1 MINLEL
7 FGLTCARFISVR
19 NLKNERKTC
28 IHGNP
33 AYFQTIAKIQLS
45 DIPIFPGG
53 NAKSELKKIT
63 WLIANDVPL
72 NTPETLAKF
81 RTMNKRKTLAD
92 KSSIQKAPSR
102 RPSVSNL
109 QQKPLKPE
117 KLASTHDL
125 VDPSDSSK
133 ITNKAADVS
142 LPKIRFNSQDRCK
155 EPRSCS
161 SPRLKYFPSEKIK
174 KLESPPSFSPK
185 PMAALIG
192 QQDPR
197 QAGILY
203 TAGHP
208 EQYRDAGQ
216 GDAVQH
222 LQSQGVQNA
231 SQQQVVPQQAIHQ
244 IGQMNPHS
252 ESMLPQQVSNVQSHR
267 PFVPHGSHDY
277 FPQRNSH
284 VASSN
289 PTQGPMTPQPY
300 MQQVTNVSVVDQ
312 RKVKSEDLIG
322 TNDLDYEKQP
332 IGGRNAAVYRR
343 TMMSKQQAQPNSQL
357 IALSPPNGMTS
368 PQDVTAS
375 QMRNTRMLGP
385 SQPNYATNHRDLNY
399 TMNPQNRWTM
409 NGQVA
414 DHSSIKAQL
423 NPYNVDVVNGNQT
436 LYRPQNQ
443 QQQLLPQYQ
452 QQPVHQHQMY
462 RNPVQRQQNL
472 NAHNQQMNMNF
483 SQQMVPFQQFNPQ
496 QPQDKQPDVQTQ
508 RRKPLKFT
516 IGMIRDQDKLL
527 ATMKQQGVPMDIMRR
542 QFEILLNEQ
551 RKHLEYLE
559 LLRQQ
564 EESPAVTKTVAT
576 NRKRKEQ
583 DEKPEWMIHLTPP
596 RLSYVEIEKTYE
608 QRKKQREMEM
618 IQQQQQNEQMA
629 SQVSGQQI
637 PVQVTNQQ
645 NYQHWQQANWQQQQ
659 RPLQNYNHMY
669 SQAHAI
675 PRFGNMNELM
685 KINANNSQ
693 SVQQYVHQ
701 QPHQQY
707 YNPQIMQQ
715 YQQFY
720 QAVPQQNQ
728 EQVQSSNQFPKYDD
742 NRSSTEPSSLL
753 KMRRYKKEIRPQKL
767 QNGLQDPEAAKRMLE
782 TDAVSSEI
790 RKRLQYL
797 VNLAPK
803 KPVVRLNGMQDFSE
817 AEAEFQNRLITSTLP
832 SAVKRISANGL
843 ENSRNPNNPPAQ
855 RLLVKKMEQEYVR
868 EYPRQKPDMSRNYLQ
883 AERENGTTN
892 QPRLLVQQQQQ
903 QQLPALGQQ
912 QQFPGQNST
921 SIPYNCGNVMSFKFD
936 GNYPQHYQQMQQYYQ
951 NTKNLLRNNGE
962 GDVGSSQGTEQNKGS
977 FDHAGGDAS
986 HGNMTSSMNGQI
998 TESKM
1003 LPEKVYYSQPDIHES
1018 KTIGG
1023 VRYLARKPDYLF
1035 NQQIMIPETLI
1046 ANRHAQI
1053 PMMN

>member
-1 MINLEL
+1 
-7 FGLTCARFISVR
+7 
-19 NLKNERKTC
+19 
-28 IHGNP
+28 
-33 AYFQTIAKIQLS
+33 
-45 DIPIFPGG
+45 
-53 NAKSELKKIT
+53 
-63 WLIANDVPL
+63 
-72 NTPETLAKF
+72 
-81 RTMNKRKTLAD
+81 MNKRKTLAD

-357 IALSPPNGMTS
+357 IALSPPNVNQQNVYSQCSSHGHVPLYRNLQNPQQIYQYQQLQQNMAQQQQMQQKAYQMQMMGNQQQMAGYFPSQGMTS

>member
-1 MINLEL
+1 
-7 FGLTCARFISVR
+7 
-19 NLKNERKTC
+19 
-28 IHGNP
+28 
-33 AYFQTIAKIQLS
+33 
-45 DIPIFPGG
+45 
-53 NAKSELKKIT
+53 
-63 WLIANDVPL
+63 
-72 NTPETLAKF
+72 
-81 RTMNKRKTLAD
+81 
-92 KSSIQKAPSR
+92 
-102 RPSVSNL
+102 
-109 QQKPLKPE
+109 
-117 KLASTHDL
+117 
-125 VDPSDSSK
+125 
-133 ITNKAADVS
+133 
-142 LPKIRFNSQDRCK
+142 
-155 EPRSCS
+155 
-161 SPRLKYFPSEKIK
+161 
-174 KLESPPSFSPK
+174 
-185 PMAALIG
+185 
-192 QQDPR
+192 
-197 QAGILY
+197 
-203 TAGHP
+203 
-208 EQYRDAGQ
+208 
-216 GDAVQH
+216 
-222 LQSQGVQNA
+222 
-231 SQQQVVPQQAIHQ
+231 
-244 IGQMNPHS
+244 MNPHS
-252 ESMLPQQVSNVQSHR
+252 ESMLSQQVSNVQSHR

-277 FPQRNSH
+277 SPQRNSH
-284 VASSN
+284 VTSSN
-289 PTQGPMTPQPY
+289 PIQGPMTPQPY

-312 RKVKSEDLIG
+312 RKVKSEDQIG

-343 TMMSKQQAQPNSQL
+343 TIMSKQQAQPNPQL
-357 IALSPPNGMTS
+357 SPIALSPPNQQNVYSQCPSHSHVPLYRNLQNPQQIYQQLQQNIAQQQQMQQKVNNYQMQMMGNQQQMVGYFPNQGMIS

-385 SQPNYATNHRDLNY
+385 NQPNYATNHRDLNY
-399 TMNPQNRWTM
+399 AMNPQNRWMT

-414 DHSSIKAQL
+414 EHSSIKAQL
-423 NPYNVDVVNGNQT
+423 NPYNVDLVNGNQA

-452 QQPVHQHQMY
+452 HQLTHQHQMY

-472 NAHNQQMNMNF
+472 NAHSQPSFSQQMNVNP
-483 SQQMVPFQQFNPQ
+483 SQQMVPLQQFNPQ
-496 QPQDKQPDVQTQ
+496 EPQDKHPDVQTQ

-564 EESPAVTKTVAT
+564 EESPAVTKTVVT

-596 RLSYVEIEKTYE
+596 RLSYVEIEKMYE
-608 QRKKQREMEM
+608 QRKKQEEMEM
-618 IQQQQQNEQMA
+618 IQQQQQSQQMA
-629 SQVSGQQI
+629 SQTSGQQI

-645 NYQHWQQANWQQQQ
+645 NYQHWQQQ

-669 SQAHAI
+669 SQVHAI
-675 PRFGNMNELM
+675 PGFGNVNELM

-693 SVQQYVHQ
+693 SMQQYIHQ

-707 YNPQIMQQ
+707 YNPQIMQH
-715 YQQFY
+715 YQQFH
-720 QAVPQQNQ
+720 QAVPQPNQ

-782 TDAVSSEI
+782 NDTVSSEI

-803 KPVVRLNGMQDFSE
+803 KPVVRLNGIQDYSE
-817 AEAEFQNRLITSTLP
+817 AEAEFQHRLITSTLP
-832 SAVKRISANGL
+832 PAVKRISANGL

-855 RLLVKKMEQEYVR
+855 RLLVKKMEQEYLR
-868 EYPRQKPDMSRNYLQ
+868 EYPRQKSDISRNYLQ

-892 QPRLLVQQQQQ
+892 QPQLLVQQPLQQQQ
-903 QQLPALGQQ
+903 QQLPAPGQQ

-921 SIPYNCGNVMSFKFD
+921 SVVPHNCGNVMSFRFD

-951 NTKNLLRNNGE
+951 NTGNLVRNNGE
-962 GDVGSSQGTEQNKGS
+962 GDVCSSQGAEQNKGS

-986 HGNMTSSMNGQI
+986 HGNMTNSNRQI
-998 TESKM
+998 TGDKM
-1003 LPEKVYYSQPDIHES
+1003 LSEKVYYGQPDIHES

-1023 VRYLARKPDYLF
+1023 VRYLARKQDYLP

-1046 ANRHAQI
+1046 ANRHEQI